1 MQLSDILA
9 GGTQLAPS
17 VLPPLG
23 QMPGAPMP
31 PLRMTQQMQAAPMAQ
46 QPAQIVERGVPA
58 QPPMPQAQPQPQAPQ
73 GNPEWAA
80 RWQAIQQKLAD
91 PTIMGPL
98 QTFFGVLS
106 APMGP
111 GENVGSRMARASM
124 MMRSHQQ
131 MLIENQKAQ
140 ETADQDRQMKLED
153 RALAREEKQVNIKR
167 LGVETTAKEQSMAPN
182 LARDLQALEKERLII
197 ENLPQVQR
205 DAALNA
211 QSTRHYQSAMAE
223 KAGREPTTGKGK
235 THDLNALNKSWESN
249 VQKPYLLWRNEV
261 LRTDPNADTSLEAFY
276 ATQTGGLAK
285 NFIQQLI
292 DDKVPMRTRVLTDGS
307 GNTSAVPV
315 KKSYK
320 LGADGKLQ

>member
-9 GGTQLAPS
+9 GGTQMAPS

-31 PLRMTQQMQAAPMAQ
+31 PLQMAQQMQAAPIAQ
-46 QPAQIVERGVPA
+46 QQAPVIDKGVPA
-58 QPPMPQAQPQPQAPQ
+58 QPPMPQAAPQQPQAPQAPQ

-91 PTIMGPL
+91 PTVMGPL

-111 GENVGSRMARASM
+111 GENAGSRMARASM

-153 RALAREEKQVNIKR
+153 RSLAREEKQVNIKR
-167 LGVETTAKEQSMAPN
+167 IGGEITEREQSMAPK
-182 LARDLQALEKERLII
+182 LATALQTAEKLRLEVENMPAKQESDLKDAENMRAYRNRLPQAAGASAGGTREAKKSQLIKQYDATVKNPLQAWINKTY
-197 ENLPQVQR
+197 
-205 DAALNA
+205 AAD
-211 QSTRHYQSAMAE
+211 
-223 KAGREPTTGKGK
+223 K
-235 THDLNALNKSWESN
+235 
-249 VQKPYLLWRNEV
+249 
-261 LRTDPNADTSLEAFY
+261 NADISFDAFL
-276 ATQTGGLAK
+276 QTDEGALAK
-285 NFIQQLI
+285 RWVTEAMDNGVPLKTI
-292 DDKVPMRTRVLTDGS
+292 KVGGS
-307 GNTSAVPV
+307 GAPA